1 MDKTLLGIKNSNENF
16 SLPKTKTKTT
26 IIEKLK
32 TYTSKDLNNSNNLEF
47 SNSNKLEFSN
57 SNTNSNSTII
67 FTVFRYLLAFILLI
81 FIVVNILAA
90 LDLLNEFLK
99 KKLRPMLIFFNHSVE
114 KTIEKT
120 KSNTKT
126 GAETLLNTLKLDVDL
141 KNREDTDNSPLPN
154 DSISNKVGY
163 CYVGTDRGYRSCIEV
178 NDTDN
183 CISGDVFPTM
193 DICINPNLR
202 Q

>member
-1 MDKTLLGIKNSNENF
+1 MDKTLLGIKNSNEIF

-32 TYTSKDLNNSNNLEF
+32 TYTSKDLNNRNNLEF
-47 SNSNKLEFSN
+47 SNSNSN
-57 SNTNSNSTII
+57 SNSNII

-120 KSNTKT
+120 KSNTKS
-126 GAETLLNTLKLDVDL
+126 GAETLLNTLKLDVNL
-141 KNREDTDNSPLPN
+141 KNSEDRDNSPLPN
-154 DSISNKVGY
+154 DSNNNKLGY

-178 NDTDN
+178 NDTDS

>member
-1 MDKTLLGIKNSNENF
+1 
-16 SLPKTKTKTT
+16 
-26 IIEKLK
+26 
-32 TYTSKDLNNSNNLEF
+32 
-47 SNSNKLEFSN
+47 
-57 SNTNSNSTII
+57 
-67 FTVFRYLLAFILLI
+67 
-81 FIVVNILAA
+81 
-90 LDLLNEFLK
+90 
-99 KKLRPMLIFFNHSVE
+99 MLIFFNHSVE

-183 CISGDVFPTM
+183 CISL
-193 DICINPNLR
+193 CE
-202 Q
+202 